1 MRSLAED
8 IVEIQQVLAQYS
20 LALDSRRP
28 ELMAGCFADGAQV
41 QLGEAINLTAAEY
54 IVMSG
59 QTLPTIGATQHH
71 LGLPLIHIEGEKAWS
86 RCYFMAQH
94 VKNELTPSAF
104 MIGGWYADEWIRTEN
119 GWRITKRRGCPLWAD
134 GNTDVLGGN
143 FSGGAIPKGPEHAA
157 PFWLETPR

>member
-28 ELMAGCFADGAQV
+28 ELMAGCFADGAVV
-41 QLGEAINLTAAEY
+41 QLGEAINMTAAEY
-54 IVMSG
+54 ITMSG
-59 QTLPTIGATQHH
+59 QTLPTIGATQHI
-71 LGLPLIHIEGEKAWS
+71 LGLPLIHIQGDKAWS

-94 VKNELTPSAF
+94 VKNELSPSAF

-134 GNTDVLGGN
+134 GNADVLGGN
-143 FSGGAIPKGPEHAA
+143 FPGGAIPKGPEHAA